1 MKILIMAGGTGG
13 HVFPALAVAELL
25 RADQHEVEWMGTAAG
40 LEARV
45 VPEQGIPLRTI
56 DVRGLRGTGW
66 RRLVVAPFAIL
77 RAILQ
82 ALAIVRR
89 LQPAVVLGMGGF
101 AAGPGGVAAWLL
113 RRPLVIHEQNAAAG
127 MTNRL
132 LARFARRTLQAFPD
146 ALPKA
151 TLVGNPVRA
160 AFSALPPPEQRIADR
175 DGPLR
180 LLVVGGSQG
189 ARALN
194 ERVPQALA
202 LCAPG
207 LFEVWHQGGR
217 TVEVAQQAYADA
229 GLSARIDAFID
240 DMAAAYAWADLV
252 VCRAGA
258 MTVAELSAAGVG
270 AILVPFPAAV
280 DDHQTRNGQHLVD
293 REAAVLIQEAVL
305 SPQRLA
311 DCLQDIGHRDRLLR
325 MAQAA
330 RAAAMPDSGNRIAAA
345 CLEVA
350 RS

>member
-1 MKILIMAGGTGG
+1 MKVLIMAGGTGG

-25 RADQHEVEWMGTAAG
+25 RAERHEVEWMGTAAG

-45 VPEQGIPLRTI
+45 VPQHGIPLRTI

-66 RRLVVAPFAIL
+66 RRLVVAPFAVL

-82 ALAIVRR
+82 ALTIVRR
-89 LQPAVVLGMGGF
+89 MQPAVVLGMGGF
-101 AAGPGGVAAWLL
+101 AAGPGGIAAWLL

-132 LARFARRTLQAFPD
+132 LARFARRVLQAFPN
-146 ALPKA
+146 ALPGA
-151 TLVGNPVRA
+151 TSVGNPVRA
-160 AFSALPPPEQRIADR
+160 AFTALPFPEQRFADR

-202 LCAPG
+202 LGAPG
-207 LFEVWHQGGR
+207 HFEVWHQGGR
-217 TVEVAQQAYADA
+217 TVEVAQQAYTEA
-229 GLSARIDAFID
+229 GLAARVDAFID
-240 DMAAAYAWADLV
+240 DMAAAYAWADVV

-258 MTVAELSAAGVG
+258 MTVAELAAAGVG

-293 REAAVLIQEAVL
+293 RNAAVLIQEAVL
-305 SPQRLA
+305 TPQRLA
-311 DCLQDIGHRDRLLR
+311 ETLQDIGNRDRLLQ

-330 RAAAMPDSGNRIAAA
+330 RAAAMPDSGQRIASA

-350 RS
+350 RP